1 MTTVSGTTSPTAA
14 TAPERSLNQ
23 RMDAL
28 ARANEIRIQRAQLK
42 RDLKAGRLS
51 IHSLLLNPPEYL
63 ETAKVFDMLL
73 AVPKYGRVKVNKI
86 LAHCRI
92 APSKTIGG
100 LSVRQRSE
108 LISLLHR

>member
-1 MTTVSGTTSPTAA
+1 MAMATGATPTKHSA
-14 TAPERSLNQ
+14 APERSLNQ

-28 ARANEIRIQRAQLK
+28 ARANLIRTERARLK

-51 IHSLLLNPPEYL
+51 IHTLLLKPPEYI
-63 ETAKVFDMLL
+63 ETAKVIDLLL

-86 LAHCRI
+86 LVHCRI

-100 LSVRQRSE
+100 LSQRQRSE
-108 LISLLHR
+108 LISLMRR